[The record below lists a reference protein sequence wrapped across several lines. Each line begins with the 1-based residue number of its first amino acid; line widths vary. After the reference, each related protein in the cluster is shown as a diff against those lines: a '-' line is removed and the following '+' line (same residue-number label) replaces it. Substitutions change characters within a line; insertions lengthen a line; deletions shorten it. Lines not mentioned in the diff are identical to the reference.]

1 MPELADRPPVGERPS
16 PALPTARELL
26 DAMHDVVPERHPAA
40 SILRAACL
48 LAAVDEWIHR
58 HRAAI
63 DLTPPTSRRVNGP
76 GIERAARTLRRYLI
90 EGIVD
95 AAPGVDGI
103 GKAVDE
109 LAAAWV
115 DWRSVTSVDDPSRQV
130 DTRIALIAACD
141 TYNAL
146 AGHDPHEP

>member
-1 MPELADRPPVGERPS
+1 MPELADGPQLGSQPS

-40 SILRAACL
+40 AILRAACL

-58 HRAAI
+58 HRAAT
-63 DLTPPTSRRVNGP
+63 DLTPPASRRVNSP
-76 GIERAARTLRRYLI
+76 AIERAARTLRRYLI
-90 EGIVD
+90 EGIDD
-95 AAPGVDGI
+95 AAPGVDGV
-103 GKAVDE
+103 GKAVDQ

-115 DWRSVTSVDDPSRQV
+115 DWRSVTSVDDPARQV
-130 DTRIALIAACD
+130 DTRKALIAACD
-141 TYNAL
+141 IYNAL

>member
-1 MPELADRPPVGERPS
+1 MPELADRPPMGERPS

-58 HRAAI
+58 HRVAI
-63 DLTPPTSRRVNGP
+63 DLAPPGVRQVNGP

-90 EGIVD
+90 EGIAD
-95 AAPGVDGI
+95 AAPGVDGV
-103 GKAVDE
+103 GKAVDQ

-115 DWRSVTSVDDPSRQV
+115 DWRGVTSVDDPSRQA
-130 DTRIALIAACD
+130 DTRNALIAACD

-146 AGHDPHEP
+146 AGHDSDQP

>member
-1 MPELADRPPVGERPS
+1 MPEPAAQPPRGERSPS
-16 PALPTARELL
+16 ALPTARELL

-63 DLTPPTSRRVNGP
+63 ELTPPAVRRVNGP
-76 GIERAARTLRRYLI
+76 SIERAARTLRRYLI
-90 EGIVD
+90 EGITD
-95 AAPGVDGI
+95 AAPDIDGVGT
-103 GKAVDE
+103 AVDQ

-115 DWRSVTSVDDPSRQV
+115 DWRSVTSTDTLTRQT
-130 DTRIALIAACD
+130 DTRQALLAACD
-141 TYNAL
+141 TYNNL
-146 AGHDPHEP
+146 AGHDPHQA

>member
-1 MPELADRPPVGERPS
+1 MPEPAGQPS
-16 PALPTARELL
+16 LGARALPALPTARELL

-58 HRAAI
+58 HRVALEQTA
-63 DLTPPTSRRVNGP
+63 PGVPRVNAP

-90 EGIVD
+90 EGIAD
-95 AAPGVDGI
+95 AAPGSDGL
-103 GKAVDE
+103 GKAVDR

-115 DWRSVTSVDDPSRQV
+115 DWRSVTSSDPARQAG
-130 DTRIALIAACD
+130 TRETLIAACD
-141 TYNAL
+141 AYNAL
-146 AGHDPHEP
+146 AGHDPHEA